1 MTNTTVGYTGGTK
14 KFPTYHDLGDHTES
28 LQIKFDPEQTS
39 YEKLLEMFWNNHDST
54 ACLSRQYMSAIF
66 YHDEEQKTLAEK
78 TLDEHQKKMTR
89 KIQTRIK
96 SAETFYTAEDY
107 HQKYMLRQH
116 RNLLSSLNLSAKDM
130 LSGHIATRLNGY
142 VGGFGTVQNLE
153 EERKTLGLNEAQVAM
168 VQDRIR

>member
-1 MTNTTVGYTGGTK
+1 MTSLKIPLT
-14 KFPTYHDLGDHTES
+14 FSGDHTES

-96 SAETFYTAEDY
+96 SAETFYTAE
-107 HQKYMLRQH
+107 
-116 RNLLSSLNLSAKDM
+116 
-130 LSGHIATRLNGY
+130 
-142 VGGFGTVQNLE
+142 E
-153 EERKTLGLNEAQVAM
+153 
-168 VQDRIR
+168 

>member
-1 MTNTTVGYTGGTK
+1 
-14 KFPTYHDLGDHTES
+14 
-28 LQIKFDPEQTS
+28 
-39 YEKLLEMFWNNHDST
+39 
-54 ACLSRQYMSAIF
+54 
-66 YHDEEQKTLAEK
+66 
-78 TLDEHQKKMTR
+78 
-89 KIQTRIK
+89 
-96 SAETFYTAEDY
+96 
-107 HQKYMLRQH
+107 MLRQH